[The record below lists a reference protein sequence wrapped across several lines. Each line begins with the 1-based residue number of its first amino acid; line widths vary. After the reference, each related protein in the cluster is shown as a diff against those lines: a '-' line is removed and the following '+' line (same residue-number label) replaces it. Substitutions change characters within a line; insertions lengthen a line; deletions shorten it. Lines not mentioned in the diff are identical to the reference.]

1 MSEDVVRS
9 LIIKIDK
16 MAIDLAV
23 LLTKSTIT
31 ETQDLK
37 EHAKFDEA
45 ICDLKKRQKVT
56 EDILTQWTGNK
67 ILILWIISTAIAI
80 YAAIKR

>member
-23 LLTKSTIT
+23 LLTISTIT
-31 ETQDLK
+31 ETQDSK

-67 ILILWIISTAIAI
+67 ILILWLISTAIAI
-80 YAAIKR
+80 YAAIKH

>member
-1 MSEDVVRS
+1 MSEDGVRS

-16 MAIDLAV
+16 MAIDIAV

-37 EHAKFDEA
+37 EHAKFDKA
-45 ICDLKKRQKVT
+45 IESLKQRQKVT

-67 ILILWIISTAIAI
+67 ILILWIISTAIAV
-80 YAAIKR
+80 YAAIKH

>member
-23 LLTKSTIT
+23 LLTKTTIT

-45 ICDLKKRQKVT
+45 IESLKKRQKFT

-67 ILILWIISTAIAI
+67 ILILWLISTGIAI
-80 YAAIKR
+80 YAVIKH